1 MQIQSGIG
9 LDKPHSRRAHESLE
23 TRIGTYIV
31 CHDWRTRDPSTS
43 RTGKYRTATRWLY
56 AVEGAFATA

>member
-1 MQIQSGIG
+1 M
-9 LDKPHSRRAHESLE
+9 SRMMCYWDLL
-23 TRIGTYIV
+23 IV